1 MEEKA
6 RSMEFDTRFKTMMKY
21 KYVAAKLLK
30 AAVDDFRVYTIDEII
45 DGMIA
50 AEGNKITYSSKE
62 DKYVSEVKS
71 LNPYSGDAGEKNII
85 HDLIFDLLLEDK
97 REGQAFRNKT
107 AILRPVQV
115 QFTVDFEMQQSVSS
129 KYSEISRGIYYAAS
143 MLRDTV
149 HRSAGYEDIHKVYSI
164 WVCSKNCI
172 PMTHPEDPGQY
183 YYRHSYRI
191 LRTYRKNEALA
202 LRNTDEKARK
212 VIADNKYSLDEQADI
227 MEVVFI
233 ELPKQLALRASD
245 IDELNN
251 ALNMLFDQPIRI
263 IEELSKDLG
272 VPTGSMKNKL
282 YTEVI
287 EMKSF
292 DELKKNLEEI
302 KNTAVEEAELKGKAA
317 GIISTLT
324 YGDKNGR
331 DGLTVFFDKYKGYLN
346 EGDNK
351 IDAFKKA
358 KLSIE
363 EFNLDEKL
371 IRRFIKI
378 LEDSNY

>member
-1 MEEKA
+1 
-6 RSMEFDTRFKTMMKY
+6 
-21 KYVAAKLLK
+21 
-30 AAVDDFRVYTIDEII
+30 
-45 DGMIA
+45 
-50 AEGNKITYSSKE
+50 
-62 DKYVSEVKS
+62 
-71 LNPYSGDAGEKNII
+71 
-85 HDLIFDLLLEDK
+85 
-97 REGQAFRNKT
+97 
-107 AILRPVQV
+107 
-115 QFTVDFEMQQSVSS
+115 
-129 KYSEISRGIYYAAS
+129 
-143 MLRDTV
+143 
-149 HRSAGYEDIHKVYSI
+149 
-164 WVCSKNCI
+164 
-172 PMTHPEDPGQY
+172 
-183 YYRHSYRI
+183 
-191 LRTYRKNEALA
+191 
-202 LRNTDEKARK
+202 
-212 VIADNKYSLDEQADI
+212 
-227 MEVVFI
+227 
-233 ELPKQLALRASD
+233 
-245 IDELNN
+245 
-251 ALNMLFDQPIRI
+251 
-263 IEELSKDLG
+263 
-272 VPTGSMKNKL
+272 MKNKL

-302 KNTAVEEAELKGKAA
+302 KNAAIEEAELKGKEAGIIEGKAA